1 MLPCVLLGDS
11 SETDPLGCLQPLI
24 AITPKWK
31 QSIQPPT
38 TPCTPP
44 LSLSQSSFLRSSFF
58 FSCFRPHSSQS
69 AHFYRSG
76 KKMCLIGGGVM
87 RFMGQ
92 GQSGAAVMLLKKDDL
107 LWLRVLDWSFGVLFI
122 YLCPTAAAAT
132 LTFSFLFPLPS
143 ALASG
148 AARAPGPRPWL
159 KQWWGLLEW
168 KRRLLLQA
176 SFTEW

>member
-1 MLPCVLLGDS
+1 MWRDASMLPCVLLGDS

-44 LSLSQSSFLRSSFF
+44 PPLSLSLSQLSQSSFLRSSFF

-87 RFMGQ
+87 RFMGA
-92 GQSGAAVMLLKKDDL
+92 GTKWCSSNAAWERWSAVVTITWLILWSIVHLSLSYSGGCYFNL
-107 LWLRVLDWSFGVLFI
+107 
-122 YLCPTAAAAT
+122 
-132 LTFSFLFPLPS
+132 
-143 ALASG
+143 
-148 AARAPGPRPWL
+148 
-159 KQWWGLLEW
+159 
-168 KRRLLLQA
+168 
-176 SFTEW
+176 